1 MSLEDFAKR
10 KPWPEPSLMLT
21 DSEIESTLVAAG
33 KAYTTEK
40 GNMVRYFARE
50 IERAVAQRIVT
61 RLEAACGATSL
72 PPVVIKHLFLE
83 RAK

>member
-21 DSEIESTLVAAG
+21 EGEIDTLLVEHG
-33 KAYTTEK
+33 K
-40 GNMVRYFARE
+40 GDDGFHSFASA
-50 IERAVAQRIVT
+50 IERITAQRIVT

-83 RAK
+83 RVK

>member
-1 MSLEDFAKR
+1 MSFEDFAKR

-21 DSEIESTLVAAG
+21 EPELDELC
-33 KAYTTEK
+33 EK
-40 GNMVRYFARE
+40 QLFGRASLQDFARA
-50 IERAVAQRIVT
+50 IERITAQRIVT

>member
-10 KPWPEPSLMLT
+10 QPWPEPSLMLT
-21 DSEIESTLVAAG
+21 EAEIMGMRTWTGEGTSTCFDKL
-33 KAYTTEK
+33 
-40 GNMVRYFARE
+40 NFARA
-50 IERAVAQRIVT
+50 IERTVAQRIVT
-61 RLEAACGATSL
+61 RLEGACGATSL

>member
-21 DSEIESTLVAAG
+21 DAEIEDVFQSNASDDPD
-33 KAYTTEK
+33 
-40 GNMVRYFARE
+40 MHIRFARA
-50 IERAVAQRIVT
+50 IERTVAQRIVT

-83 RAK
+83 RVK